1 MASLNK
7 VFLIGNLTR
16 EPALRFTPGGAAVCE
31 FGIAVNRRFTSA
43 NGQEKKEE
51 TCFVEIIV
59 WGKQAEQCDRSL
71 EKGAPVFIEGRLQ
84 YDQWEERETGAKR
97 SRLRVQAERVQF
109 IAGRGAGRDM
119 DDEGG
124 GDYAQQERQQR
135 PYGGQQQQRGGG
147 SYQSGGGGSY
157 RGSQQ
162 GERQQSGERQQR
174 PFPSDNRQER
184 QQQPSYDEPPK
195 MPEEAFRDEEPED
208 DIPF

>member
-7 VFLIGNLTR
+7 VFLMGNLTR

-31 FGIAVNRRFTSA
+31 FGLAVNRRFTSA

-51 TCFVEIIV
+51 VCFVEIIV

-84 YDQWEERETGAKR
+84 YDQWDDRDTGAKR

-109 IAGRGAGRDM
+109 ISGRPGRDM
-119 DDEGG
+119 DSEDG
-124 GDYAQQERQQR
+124 GDYAPSERQQK
-135 PYGGQQQQRGGG
+135 PYGGQQKSYGGQQ
-147 SYQSGGGGSY
+147 QSSY
-157 RGSQQ
+157 RG
-162 GERQQSGERQQR
+162 GTGSGERQEK
-174 PFPSDNRQER
+174 PFQSEAPRQEK
-184 QQQPSYDEPPK
+184 QQPQYDEPPR
-195 MPEEAFRDEEPED
+195 MPENAFKDDEAED

>member
-7 VFLIGNLTR
+7 VFLMGNLTR

-31 FGIAVNRRFTSA
+31 FGMAVNRRFTSA

-51 TCFVEIIV
+51 VCFVEIIV

-84 YDQWEERETGAKR
+84 YDQWEERDTGAKR

-109 IAGRGAGRDM
+109 ISGRPGRDM
-119 DDEGG
+119 DDDGG
-124 GDYAQQERQQR
+124 GDYAQQERPQK

-147 SYQSGGGGSY
+147 SYQSGGGSY
-157 RGSQQ
+157 RGGSS
-162 GERQQSGERQQR
+162 SGERQQR
-174 PFPSDNRQER
+174 PFSSDNQRQER
-184 QQQPSYDEPPK
+184 PPQPPQPQNDEPPR
-195 MPEEAFRDEEPED
+195 MPEEAFRDDEPED